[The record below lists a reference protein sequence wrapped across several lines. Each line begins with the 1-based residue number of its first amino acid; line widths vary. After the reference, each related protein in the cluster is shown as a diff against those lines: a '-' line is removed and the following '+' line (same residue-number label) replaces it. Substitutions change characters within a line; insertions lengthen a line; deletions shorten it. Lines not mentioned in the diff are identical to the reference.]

1 MKREWFCI
9 LKKNRRGESENLLFP
24 NIIFITL
31 NIMFAMAMLAF
42 VFRTSSGAV
51 IYEQMYA
58 KQIAL
63 LVQESEPLM
72 IIKLNMEKGMKIAE
86 KNGVAFEDVVRIN
99 DNRVTV
105 KLSGKGGYGYSFFN
119 DFDANAYPS
128 KGENN
133 EYTGEYILTI
143 NEKNEE

>member
-1 MKREWFCI
+1 MKI
-9 LKKNRRGESENLLFP
+9 KNKRGESENLLLP
-24 NIIFITL
+24 NILFITL
-31 NIMFAMAMLAF
+31 NIMFAVILLAF

-72 IIKLNMEKGMKIAE
+72 KIELDMEKGMKIAE
-86 KNGVAFEDVVRIN
+86 KNGVAFEDVVSIN
-99 DNRVTV
+99 DNRVVV
-105 KLSGKGGYGYSFFN
+105 KLSEKGYEYAFFN
-119 DFDANAYPS
+119 NVDVNAYPNT
-128 KGENN
+128 EDN